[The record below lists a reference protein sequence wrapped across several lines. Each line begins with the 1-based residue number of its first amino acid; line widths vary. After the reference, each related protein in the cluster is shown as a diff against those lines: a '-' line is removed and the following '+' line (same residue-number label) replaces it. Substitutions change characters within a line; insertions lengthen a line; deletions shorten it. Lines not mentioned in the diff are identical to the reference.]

1 MVGSKTI
8 VKIFDELA
16 YIFHHTLHNIVFAL
30 SQFSSQGINS
40 PRAFLT
46 FLQYYTILSA
56 IHVNITVGTNF
67 TEVNEGLGR
76 YFPISHFSEEG
87 TLFLCLLRKFFLI
100 STTTESP
107 VLPKELKRKT
117 LQFATL
123 KKALYM

>member
-30 SQFSSQGINS
+30 SQFSSQG
-40 PRAFLT
+40 T

-67 TEVNEGLGR
+67 TEVKEGLGR

-117 LQFATL
+117 PQFATL